1 MTKLL
6 STQKM
11 IGIIKCAWHICETPL
26 SGPLVTAEAP
36 GGEKSSKN
44 PIKVKDHFKKDK
56 YLLKRRD
63 EPSEPRAF
71 EIDKRQASSSSLA
84 VYAEVGSSAVESGD
98 FVLQKRDSTP
108 HISAKHEQSVLI
120 TKEDVDSSEDGAGKA
135 VLVLDHALGD
145 ANFSL
150 DKKGAMQEIKGEPGS
165 DVAVGL
171 MSTGRSD
178 LPGKEQLEGVSDCK
192 SVLLQQQEAIVDL
205 KYEEGATASRSNQV
219 SQKNEPRFSARAE
232 VDSGLI
238 KLHDGEPG
246 SLLSPLNATHS
257 VGTSTGNGVKK
268 STLAQAVV
276 TSINVCAM
284 IFIIIAGSYLGFKTG
299 WAGYEL
305 PAGYF
310 PFGVNGMLAGSATR
324 DLPPLGIGLALSVCC
339 CLYMMVSVVIVG
351 LVPYYAMD
359 PDTPISSAFAAY
371 GMQWAA

>member
-1 MTKLL
+1 MFEHCFLSILL
-6 STQKM
+6 WLLPPPPP
-11 IGIIKCAWHICETPL
+11 APL
-26 SGPLVTAEAP
+26 SSPLVTAKAP

-63 EPSEPRAF
+63 EPSELRAF
-71 EIDKRQASSSSLA
+71 EIDQRQASSSSLA
-84 VYAEVGSSAVESGD
+84 VYAEVGSSAVES
-98 FVLQKRDSTP
+98 
-108 HISAKHEQSVLI
+108 
-120 TKEDVDSSEDGAGKA
+120 EDVDSSEDGAGKA

-205 KYEEGATASRSNQV
+205 KYEEGARASRSNQV

-246 SLLSPLNATHS
+246 SLLSPL
-257 VGTSTGNGVKK
+257 KK
-268 STLAQAVV
+268 
-276 TSINVCAM
+276 
-284 IFIIIAGSYLGFKTG
+284 
-299 WAGYEL
+299 
-305 PAGYF
+305 
-310 PFGVNGMLAGSATR
+310 
-324 DLPPLGIGLALSVCC
+324 
-339 CLYMMVSVVIVG
+339 
-351 LVPYYAMD
+351 
-359 PDTPISSAFAAY
+359 
-371 GMQWAA
+371 